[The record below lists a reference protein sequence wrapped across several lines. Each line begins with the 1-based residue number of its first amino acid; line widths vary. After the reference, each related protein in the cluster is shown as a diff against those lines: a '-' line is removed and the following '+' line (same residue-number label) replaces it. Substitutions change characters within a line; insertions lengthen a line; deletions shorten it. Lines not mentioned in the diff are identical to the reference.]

1 MTTTET
7 IQLKQKSII
16 RQSNAEEKSLKQSY
30 NSHIYLSFPKKGHWN
45 AISVIGKISQ
55 MAIGI
60 MFPFGTFCFIRQLNE
75 TEKKQ

>member
-1 MTTTET
+1 MQTTET

-45 AISVIGKISQ
+45 AISVIGKNITNGHRHYVSFRY
-55 MAIGI
+55 IL
-60 MFPFGTFCFIRQLNE
+60 FY
-75 TEKKQ
+75 